1 MGALAEQLEDRPSIT
16 KVWAKNFRSIE
27 FAELELDPLTVL
39 VGPNASG
46 KSNLMDIV
54 GFLGDAA
61 RHGLET
67 ATTRRG
73 GIDAIGRKSPT
84 GRVLGPE
91 IGVQYRFQNGTLDYT
106 LALTRKG
113 AGEYQVK
120 RESAKLEPTDSGVRP
135 VEVSLANGRLTRPNL
150 KRMLA
155 QAESKGTEDFGRAN
169 RLAGIVNQLVADS
182 DRQDTLL
189 MSPEPSP
196 LPWLLT
202 LLLAG
207 SELRENDSTSLWR
220 GSLEGT
226 REVLARIGLY
236 HIFPNSLRDPQKV
249 ADSHPLATGGENL
262 ASTLRDMKQRK
273 SRVLEELKGALTFA
287 VPGIRDIRVSH
298 AGSFYVVE
306 LYHERNG
313 GNEKGSWFDLSHESD
328 GTIRLLALLTALF
341 QDPAPSLIG
350 LEEPE
355 LAIHPGAMAVLSDTM
370 REAALR
376 GQVLVATHSPDL
388 IDRLPIES
396 IRAVTSED
404 GSTKVGRVTEHQL
417 ASVTQ
422 HLFTAGELHGMEGL
436 QPAGIE

>member
-1 MGALAEQLEDRPSIT
+1 MEEESEYRPSIT

-46 KSNLMDIV
+46 KSNLMDIL

-61 RHGLET
+61 RLGLET

-73 GIDAIGRKSPT
+73 GIDSIGRKSPT

-91 IGVQYRFQNGTLDYT
+91 IGYQYRFLWGTLNYAV
-106 LALTRKG
+106 ALMRKSK
-113 AGEYQVK
+113 GEYWVK
-120 RESAKLEPTDSGVRP
+120 RESARLHPADSGGQP
-135 VEVSLANGRLTRPNL
+135 LEFALANGRLTKPNL
-150 KRMLA
+150 KRILK
-155 QAESKGTEDFGRAN
+155 QIDSTRSQEDGRL
-169 RLAGIVNQLVADS
+169 RSFAGIANQLIEKS
-182 DRQDTLL
+182 NPQDIQL
-189 MSPEPSP
+189 MSREPMQLSS
-196 LPWLLT
+196 LLSF
-202 LLLAG
+202 LLKGEDKYFL
-207 SELRENDSTSLWR
+207 LHQSL
-220 GSLEGT
+220 SD
-226 REVLARIGLY
+226 ARDDLGRVGLY
-236 HIFPNSLRDPQKV
+236 HIFPNSLREPQKV

-262 ASTLRDMKQRK
+262 ASTLRDMIQKK
-273 SRVLEELKGALTFA
+273 SRFLPDLKSALTFA
-287 VPGIRDIRVSH
+287 VPGVRDIRVSH
-298 AGSFYVVE
+298 AGSYYVVE
-306 LYHERNG
+306 LNHERNG
-313 GNEKGSWFDLSHESD
+313 GNEMGSWFDLSHESD

-355 LAIHPGAMAVLSDTM
+355 LAIHPGAMVVLSDTM

-417 ASVTQ
+417 TSVTQ
-422 HLFTAGELHGMEGL
+422 NLFTAGELHSMEGL
-436 QPAGIE
+436 QPAGTE

>member
-1 MGALAEQLEDRPSIT
+1 MGELAEESEHRPSIT
-16 KVWAKNFRSIE
+16 KVWAKNFRSIQS
-27 FAELELDPLTVL
+27 AGLELDPLTVL

-61 RHGLET
+61 RLGLET

-73 GIDAIGRKSPT
+73 GIDSIGRKSPA
-84 GRVLGPE
+84 GGVLGPE
-91 IGVQYRFQNGTLDYT
+91 FGYQYEFPWGTLDYSV
-106 LALTRKG
+106 ALGRKSK
-113 AGEYQVK
+113 GEYWVK
-120 RESAKLEPTDSGVRP
+120 RESASLHRADSGGHP
-135 VEVSLANGRLTRPNL
+135 IEFALTNGRLTKPNI
-150 KRMLA
+150 KRIMKHIDSSRS
-155 QAESKGTEDFGRAN
+155 QEDGRRRSFASLAN
-169 RLAGIVNQLVADS
+169 RLIEDS
-182 DRQDTLL
+182 NPQDIQL
-189 MSPEPSP
+189 MSREPLQLSS
-196 LPWLLT
+196 LLT
-202 LLLAG
+202 FLLK
-207 SELRENDSTSLWR
+207 EDENNFLLHQSL
-220 GSLEGT
+220 SD
-226 REVLARIGLY
+226 ARDDLGRVGLY

-262 ASTLRDMKQRK
+262 ASTLRDMKKKK
-273 SRVLEELKGALTFA
+273 SRFLPDLKSALTFA
-287 VPGIRDIRVSH
+287 VPGVRDIRVSH
-298 AGSFYVVE
+298 AGSYYVVE
-306 LYHERNG
+306 LYHERDG

-388 IDRLPIES
+388 IDRLPIEN

-404 GSTKVGRVTEHQL
+404 GSTKVGKVTEHQL

-422 HLFTAGELHGMEGL
+422 DLFSAGELHAMEGL
-436 QPAGIE
+436 QPAGTE

>member
-1 MGALAEQLEDRPSIT
+1 MEEESEYRPSIT

-46 KSNLMDIV
+46 KSNLMDIL

-61 RHGLET
+61 RLGLET

-73 GIDAIGRKSPT
+73 GIDSIGRKSPT

-91 IGVQYRFQNGTLDYT
+91 IGVRFRFQDGTLDYT
-106 LALTRKG
+106 VALTRKS

-135 VEVSLANGRLTRPNL
+135 VEVSLTNGQLTKPKL
-150 KRMLA
+150 KRILE
-155 QAESKGTEDFGRAN
+155 QAESTGTEDIGRGN
-169 RLAGIVNQLVADS
+169 RLAEIVNQIIADS
-182 DRQDTLL
+182 DRQDILL

-196 LPWLLT
+196 LPWMLAI
-202 LLLAG
+202 LLAG
-207 SELRENDSTSLWR
+207 SEPGENNSTLLWR
-220 GSLEGT
+220 RGLE
-226 REVLARIGLY
+226 RARDVLGRIGLY

-262 ASTLRDMKQRK
+262 ASTLRDMIQRK
-273 SRVLEELKGALTFA
+273 SCFLQDLKGALTFA
-287 VPGIRDIRVSH
+287 VPGVRDIRVSH

-306 LYHERNG
+306 LKHERNG
-313 GNEKGSWFDLSHESD
+313 GNERGAWFDLSRESD
-328 GTIRLLALLTALF
+328 GTVRLLALLTALF

-355 LAIHPGAMAVLSDTM
+355 LAIHPGAMAALSDNM

-376 GQVLVATHSPDL
+376 GQVLVATHNPDL

-396 IRAVTSED
+396 IRAVTAED
-404 GSTKVGRVTEHQL
+404 GSTRVGRVTQHQL
-417 ASVTQ
+417 TSVTQ
-422 HLFTAGELHGMEGL
+422 NLFTAGELHSMEGL

>member
-1 MGALAEQLEDRPSIT
+1 MAEELEHRPSIT
-16 KVWAKNFRSIE
+16 RVWARNFRSIE

-46 KSNLMDIV
+46 KSNLMDIL

-73 GIDAIGRKSPT
+73 GIDGIGRKRPN
-84 GRVLGPE
+84 GRVVGPE
-91 IGVQYRFQNGTLDYT
+91 IGLQYRFLEGTLDYSV
-106 LALTRKG
+106 ALTRKG

-135 VEVSLANGRLTRPNL
+135 LEVTLANGRLTKPNRKSIL
-150 KRMLA
+150 ERA
-155 QAESKGTEDFGRAN
+155 DSTGTEDTERAN

-182 DRQDTLL
+182 DRQDILL

-207 SELRENDSTSLWR
+207 SEPRENDSTSLWR
-220 GSLEGT
+220 ESLEGT
-226 REVLARIGLY
+226 RDVLARICLY

-262 ASTLRDMKQRK
+262 ASTLRDMIQRK
-273 SRVLEELKGALTFA
+273 SRFLDELKGALTFA

-306 LYHERNG
+306 LKHKRNG
-313 GNEKGSWFDLSHESD
+313 GNERGAWFDLSRESD
-328 GTIRLLALLTALF
+328 GTVRLLALLTALF

-355 LAIHPGAMAVLSDTM
+355 LAIHPGAMAVLSDNM
-370 REAALR
+370 REAAHR
-376 GQVLVATHSPDL
+376 GQVVVATHNPDL

-396 IRAVTSED
+396 IRAVTAEC
-404 GSTKVGRVTEHQL
+404 GATEVGKVADHQL
-417 ASVTQ
+417 TSVTQ
-422 HLFTAGELHGMEGL
+422 DLFSAGELHRMEGL
-436 QPAGIE
+436 QPAGTG